1 MIEWVKLGSVILDQ
15 IFKYGPEING
25 IFKSKSSKE
34 KHLQLKN
41 LSNDIANQIQKNLL
55 NDLRTMMDY
64 AVNIPLSKDD
74 LEKINNIITNVEECE
89 SEKLILKMKDII
101 ISQFNDILMD
111 NLLCSPKYH
120 NLVILGTNQIY
131 KIISKLLNDNITL
144 KDNIERFQIFCA
156 KKAELRAGLLFY
168 SLNISDYLDLMN
180 NKSSNEENLIGNDN
194 IKENKN
200 DMKNQIKKLSNE
212 ILVFIKNQNKDF
224 NNDIN
229 RKISGIMICIDNKD
243 HYGQIKELINHL
255 KLSIEKHKFELDI
268 YIIIVNNCI
277 NIKDEN
283 LFNNNLD
290 GNIIKNNEDNKFIIN
305 GNIDDNNENN
315 IINYKEENNNIEKI
329 KYFPLTIGDE
339 KEDLLDEEEEKNEVE
354 LFLNELVNK
363 YINDYL
369 KNNIENI
376 HCTLSIQF
384 EENYKLYCEKLEK
397 EFNKAVLEMKN
408 FNLKTIPLKVEFES
422 QIKKIFKDIFMNHIF
437 PISIDK
443 DKNKDAKYQFSN
455 ASLNL
460 INELFIYNLG
470 KVKELTDKGKNEYTK
485 RLLGEVKEKINEL
498 FSQLRLDEGKQEKV
512 EEQNLLK
519 NNFINNIT
527 QSLNE
532 KIAFSSDIYDMC
544 LTYSHISKDLFKL
557 LLENV
562 IQFCQNKIFQNK
574 EFKDGIKK
582 RIIQQIDSYQRRAL
596 NID

>member
-1 MIEWVKLGSVILDQ
+1 MIEWVKLSSIILDQ
-15 IFKYGPEING
+15 LFKYGPEINS
-25 IFKSKSSKE
+25 IFSSKSSKE
-34 KHLQLKN
+34 KQFQLKI

-55 NDLRTMMDY
+55 NDLRTIMDY

-74 LEKINNIITNVEECE
+74 LERINNIITNVEEAE
-89 SEKLILKMKDII
+89 SEKLLMKMKDII
-101 ISQFNDILMD
+101 ISQFNDMLMD

-131 KIISKLLNDNITL
+131 KIINKLLNDNITL

-168 SLNISDYLDLMN
+168 ALNISDYLDLINSKTTNDENSNGN
-180 NKSSNEENLIGNDN
+180 NN
-194 IKENKN
+194 IKENN
-200 DMKNQIKKLSNE
+200 DDMKNQMKKLSNE
-212 ILVFIKNQNKDF
+212 ILVFIKNQNKNF

-229 RKISGIMICIDNKD
+229 RKISGIMICVENKD
-243 HYGQIKELINHL
+243 HYEKIKELINNL
-255 KLSIEKHKFELDI
+255 RLSIIKHRFELDI
-268 YIIIVNNCI
+268 YVIIINKCI

-283 LFNNNLD
+283 NLIE
-290 GNIIKNNEDNKFIIN
+290 NIIKNNEDNKLIN
-305 GNIDDNNENN
+305 NDIVDDNNENN
-315 IINYKEENNNIEKI
+315 IINYKEENYNIEQI
-329 KYFPLTIGDE
+329 KYFPLTIIEEGE
-339 KEDLLDEEEEKNEVE
+339 EILDEEEEKNEVE
-354 LFLNELVNK
+354 NFLNDLVNK
-363 YINDYL
+363 YIDDYL
-369 KNNIENI
+369 KNNIDNI
-376 HCTLSIQF
+376 HCSLNIQF
-384 EENYKLYCEKLEK
+384 VENYKLYCEKLEK
-397 EFNKAVLEMKN
+397 EFNKAVLEMEN

-422 QIKKIFKDIFMNHIF
+422 QIKKIFIDIFMNHIY
-437 PISIDK
+437 PLSITQ

-460 INELFIYNLG
+460 INELFSYNLE

-485 RLLGEVKEKINEL
+485 RLIMEVKEKVNEL
-498 FSQLRLDEGKQEKV
+498 FSQLRLDEGRQEKV
-512 EEQNLLK
+512 EGQNLLK

-557 LLENV
+557 LLEN
-562 IQFCQNKIFQNK
+562 ITQFCQNKIFQNK

>member
-1 MIEWVKLGSVILDQ
+1 MIEWVKLSSIILDQ
-15 IFKYGPEING
+15 LFKYGPEINS
-25 IFKSKSSKE
+25 IFSSKSSKE
-34 KHLQLKN
+34 KQFQLKI

-55 NDLRTMMDY
+55 NDLRTIMDY

-74 LEKINNIITNVEECE
+74 LERINNIITNVEEAE
-89 SEKLILKMKDII
+89 SEKLLMKMKDII
-101 ISQFNDILMD
+101 ISQFNDMLMD

-131 KIISKLLNDNITL
+131 KIINKLLNDNITL

-168 SLNISDYLDLMN
+168 ALNISDYLDLINTKTTNDENSNGN
-180 NKSSNEENLIGNDN
+180 NN
-194 IKENKN
+194 IKENN
-200 DMKNQIKKLSNE
+200 DDMKNQMKKLSNE
-212 ILVFIKNQNKDF
+212 ILVFIRNQNKNF

-229 RKISGIMICIDNKD
+229 RKISGIMICVENKD
-243 HYGQIKELINHL
+243 HYEKIKELINNL
-255 KLSIEKHKFELDI
+255 RLSIIKHRFELDI
-268 YIIIVNNCI
+268 YVIIINKCI

-283 LFNNNLD
+283 NLVE
-290 GNIIKNNEDNKFIIN
+290 NIIKNNEDNKLIN
-305 GNIDDNNENN
+305 NDIVDDNNENN
-315 IINYKEENNNIEKI
+315 IINYKEENYNIEQI
-329 KYFPLTIGDE
+329 KYFPLTIEEEGE
-339 KEDLLDEEEEKNEVE
+339 EILDEEEEKNEVE
-354 LFLNELVNK
+354 NFLNDLVNK
-363 YINDYL
+363 YIDDYL
-369 KNNIENI
+369 KNNIDNI
-376 HCTLSIQF
+376 HCSLNIQF
-384 EENYKLYCEKLEK
+384 VENYKLYCEKLEK
-397 EFNKAVLEMKN
+397 EFNKAVLEMEN

-422 QIKKIFKDIFMNHIF
+422 QIKKIFIDIFMNHIY
-437 PISIDK
+437 PLSITQ

-460 INELFIYNLG
+460 INELFSYNLE

-485 RLLGEVKEKINEL
+485 RLIMEVKEKVNEL
-498 FSQLRLDEGKQEKV
+498 FSQLRLDEGRQEKV
-512 EEQNLLK
+512 EGQNLLK

-557 LLENV
+557 LLEN
-562 IQFCQNKIFQNK
+562 ITQFCQNKIFQNK

>member
-1 MIEWVKLGSVILDQ
+1 MIEWVKLSSIILDQ
-15 IFKYGPEING
+15 LFKYGPEINS
-25 IFKSKSSKE
+25 IFSSKSSKE
-34 KHLQLKN
+34 KQFQLKI

-55 NDLRTMMDY
+55 NDLRTIMDY

-74 LEKINNIITNVEECE
+74 LERINNIITNVEEAE
-89 SEKLILKMKDII
+89 SEKLLMKMKDII
-101 ISQFNDILMD
+101 ISQFNDMLMD

-131 KIISKLLNDNITL
+131 KIINKLLNDNITL

-168 SLNISDYLDLMN
+168 ALNISDYLDLINTKTTNDENSNGN
-180 NKSSNEENLIGNDN
+180 NN
-194 IKENKN
+194 IKENN
-200 DMKNQIKKLSNE
+200 DDMKNQMKKLSNE
-212 ILVFIKNQNKDF
+212 ILVFIRNQNKSF

-229 RKISGIMICIDNKD
+229 RKISGIMICVENKD
-243 HYGQIKELINHL
+243 HYEKIKELINNL
-255 KLSIEKHKFELDI
+255 RLSIIKHRFELDI
-268 YIIIVNNCI
+268 YVIIINKCI

-283 LFNNNLD
+283 NLIE
-290 GNIIKNNEDNKFIIN
+290 NIIKNNEDNKLIN
-305 GNIDDNNENN
+305 NDIVDDNNENN
-315 IINYKEENNNIEKI
+315 IINYKEENYNIEQI
-329 KYFPLTIGDE
+329 KYFPLTIIEEGE
-339 KEDLLDEEEEKNEVE
+339 EILDEEEEKNEVE
-354 LFLNELVNK
+354 NFLNDLVNK
-363 YINDYL
+363 YIDDYL
-369 KNNIENI
+369 KNNIDNI
-376 HCTLSIQF
+376 HCSLNIQF
-384 EENYKLYCEKLEK
+384 VENYKLYCEKLEK
-397 EFNKAVLEMKN
+397 EFNKAVLEMEN

-422 QIKKIFKDIFMNHIF
+422 QIKKIFIDIFMNHIY
-437 PISIDK
+437 PLSITQ

-455 ASLNL
+455 VSLNL
-460 INELFIYNLG
+460 INELFSYNLE

-485 RLLGEVKEKINEL
+485 RLIMEVKEKVNEL
-498 FSQLRLDEGKQEKV
+498 FSQLRLDEGRQEKV
-512 EEQNLLK
+512 EGQNLLK

-557 LLENV
+557 LLEN
-562 IQFCQNKIFQNK
+562 ITQFCQNKIFQNK

>member
-1 MIEWVKLGSVILDQ
+1 MIEWVKLSSIILDQ
-15 IFKYGPEING
+15 LFKYGPEINS
-25 IFKSKSSKE
+25 IFSSKSSKE
-34 KHLQLKN
+34 KQFQLKI

-55 NDLRTMMDY
+55 NDLRTIMDY

-74 LEKINNIITNVEECE
+74 LERINNIIINVEEAE
-89 SEKLILKMKDII
+89 SEKLLMKMKDII
-101 ISQFNDILMD
+101 ISQFNDMLMD

-131 KIISKLLNDNITL
+131 KIINKLLNDNITL

-168 SLNISDYLDLMN
+168 ALNISDYLDLINSKTTNDENSNGN
-180 NKSSNEENLIGNDN
+180 NN
-194 IKENKN
+194 IKENN
-200 DMKNQIKKLSNE
+200 DDMKNQMKKLSNE
-212 ILVFIKNQNKDF
+212 ILVFIRNQNKSF

-229 RKISGIMICIDNKD
+229 RKISGIMICVENKD
-243 HYGQIKELINHL
+243 HYEKIKELINNL
-255 KLSIEKHKFELDI
+255 RLSIIKHRFELDI
-268 YIIIVNNCI
+268 YVIIINKCI

-283 LFNNNLD
+283 NLVE
-290 GNIIKNNEDNKFIIN
+290 NIIKNNEDNKLIN
-305 GNIDDNNENN
+305 NDIVDDNNENN
-315 IINYKEENNNIEKI
+315 IINYKEENYNIEQI
-329 KYFPLTIGDE
+329 KYFPLTIIEEGE
-339 KEDLLDEEEEKNEVE
+339 EILDEEEEKNEVE
-354 LFLNELVNK
+354 NFLNDLVNK
-363 YINDYL
+363 YIDDYL
-369 KNNIENI
+369 KNNIDNI
-376 HCTLSIQF
+376 HCSLNIQF
-384 EENYKLYCEKLEK
+384 VENYKLYCEKLEK
-397 EFNKAVLEMKN
+397 EFNKAVLEMEN

-422 QIKKIFKDIFMNHIF
+422 QIKKIFIDIFMNHIY
-437 PISIDK
+437 PLSITQ

-460 INELFIYNLG
+460 INELFSYNLE

-485 RLLGEVKEKINEL
+485 RLIMEVKEKVNEL
-498 FSQLRLDEGKQEKV
+498 FSQLRLDEGRQEKV
-512 EEQNLLK
+512 EGQNLLK

-557 LLENV
+557 LLEN
-562 IQFCQNKIFQNK
+562 ITQFCQNKIFQNK

>member
-1 MIEWVKLGSVILDQ
+1 MIEWVKLSSIILDQ
-15 IFKYGPEING
+15 LFKYGPEINS
-25 IFKSKSSKE
+25 IFSSKSSKE
-34 KHLQLKN
+34 KQFQLKI

-55 NDLRTMMDY
+55 NDLRTIMDY

-74 LEKINNIITNVEECE
+74 LERINNIITNVEEAE
-89 SEKLILKMKDII
+89 SEKLLMKMKDII
-101 ISQFNDILMD
+101 ISQFNDMLMD

-131 KIISKLLNDNITL
+131 KIINKLLNDNITL

-168 SLNISDYLDLMN
+168 ALNISDYLDLINTKTTNDENSNGN
-180 NKSSNEENLIGNDN
+180 NN
-194 IKENKN
+194 IKENN
-200 DMKNQIKKLSNE
+200 DDMKNQMKKLSNE
-212 ILVFIKNQNKDF
+212 ILVFIRNQNKSF

-229 RKISGIMICIDNKD
+229 RKISGIMICVENKD
-243 HYGQIKELINHL
+243 HYEKIKELINNL
-255 KLSIEKHKFELDI
+255 RLSIIKHRFELDI
-268 YIIIVNNCI
+268 YVIIINKCI

-283 LFNNNLD
+283 NLIE
-290 GNIIKNNEDNKFIIN
+290 NIIKNNEDNKLIN
-305 GNIDDNNENN
+305 NDIVDDNNENN
-315 IINYKEENNNIEKI
+315 IINYKEENYNIEQI
-329 KYFPLTIGDE
+329 KYFPLTI
-339 KEDLLDEEEEKNEVE
+339 KEEGEEILDEEEEKNEVE
-354 LFLNELVNK
+354 NFLNDLVNK
-363 YINDYL
+363 YIDDYL
-369 KNNIENI
+369 KNNIDNI
-376 HCTLSIQF
+376 HCSLNIQF
-384 EENYKLYCEKLEK
+384 VENYKLYCEKLEK
-397 EFNKAVLEMKN
+397 EFNKAVLEMEN

-422 QIKKIFKDIFMNHIF
+422 QIKKIFIDIFMNHIY
-437 PISIDK
+437 PLSITQ

-460 INELFIYNLG
+460 INELFSYNLE

-485 RLLGEVKEKINEL
+485 RLIMEVKEKVNEL
-498 FSQLRLDEGKQEKV
+498 FSQLRLDEGRQEKV
-512 EEQNLLK
+512 EGQNLLK

-557 LLENV
+557 LLEN
-562 IQFCQNKIFQNK
+562 ITQFCQNKIFQNK

>member
-1 MIEWVKLGSVILDQ
+1 MIEWVKLSSIILDQ
-15 IFKYGPEING
+15 LFKYGPEINS
-25 IFKSKSSKE
+25 IFSSKSSKE
-34 KHLQLKN
+34 KQFQLKI

-55 NDLRTMMDY
+55 NDLRTIMDY

-74 LEKINNIITNVEECE
+74 LERINNIITNVEEAE
-89 SEKLILKMKDII
+89 SEKLLMKMKDII
-101 ISQFNDILMD
+101 ISQFNDMLMD

-131 KIISKLLNDNITL
+131 KIINKLLNDNITL

-168 SLNISDYLDLMN
+168 ALNISDYLDLINSKTTNDENSNGN
-180 NKSSNEENLIGNDN
+180 NN
-194 IKENKN
+194 IKENN
-200 DMKNQIKKLSNE
+200 DDMKNQMKKLSNE
-212 ILVFIKNQNKDF
+212 ILVFIRNQNKSF

-229 RKISGIMICIDNKD
+229 RKISGIMICVENKD
-243 HYGQIKELINHL
+243 HYEKIKELINNL
-255 KLSIEKHKFELDI
+255 RLSIIKHRFELDI
-268 YIIIVNNCI
+268 YVIIINKCI

-283 LFNNNLD
+283 NLVE
-290 GNIIKNNEDNKFIIN
+290 NIIKNNEDNKLIN
-305 GNIDDNNENN
+305 NDIVDDNNENN
-315 IINYKEENNNIEKI
+315 IINYKEENYNIEQI
-329 KYFPLTIGDE
+329 KYFPLTIIEEGE
-339 KEDLLDEEEEKNEVE
+339 EILDEEEEKNEVE
-354 LFLNELVNK
+354 NFLNDLVNK
-363 YINDYL
+363 YIDDYL
-369 KNNIENI
+369 KNNIDNI
-376 HCTLSIQF
+376 HCSLNIQF
-384 EENYKLYCEKLEK
+384 VENYKLYCEKLEK
-397 EFNKAVLEMKN
+397 EFNKAVLEMEN

-422 QIKKIFKDIFMNHIF
+422 QIKKIFIDIFMNHIY
-437 PISIDK
+437 PLSITQ

-460 INELFIYNLG
+460 INELFSYNLE

-485 RLLGEVKEKINEL
+485 RLIMEVKEKVNEL
-498 FSQLRLDEGKQEKV
+498 FSQLRLDEGRQEKV
-512 EEQNLLK
+512 EGQNLLK

-557 LLENV
+557 LLEN
-562 IQFCQNKIFQNK
+562 ITQFCQNKIFQNK

>member
-1 MIEWVKLGSVILDQ
+1 MIEWVKLSSIILDQ
-15 IFKYGPEING
+15 LFKYGPEINS
-25 IFKSKSSKE
+25 IFSSKSSKE
-34 KHLQLKN
+34 KQFQLKI

-74 LEKINNIITNVEECE
+74 LEKINNVIINVEEAE
-89 SEKLILKMKDII
+89 SERLLMKMKDII
-101 ISQFNDILMD
+101 ISQFNDMLMD
-111 NLLCSPKYH
+111 NLLCTPKYH

-131 KIISKLLNDNITL
+131 KIINKLLNDNITL

-168 SLNISDYLDLMN
+168 ALNISDYIDLMN
-180 NKSSNEENLIGNDN
+180 TKTSKEDNSNDNNN
-194 IKENKN
+194 IKENN
-200 DMKNQIKKLSNE
+200 DDKKNQMKKLSNE
-212 ILVFIKNQNKDF
+212 ILIFIRNQNKNF

-229 RKISGIMICIDNKD
+229 RKISGIMICIENKE
-243 HYGQIKELINHL
+243 HYEQIKELINNL
-255 KLSIEKHKFELDI
+255 KLSIVKHKFQLDI
-268 YIIIVNNCI
+268 YVIIINKCI

-283 LFNNNLD
+283 NLVE
-290 GNIIKNNEDNKFIIN
+290 NIIKDNEDNKFIN
-305 GNIDDNNENN
+305 NDKVDDNNENN
-315 IINYKEENNNIEKI
+315 IINYKEENYNIEQI
-329 KYFPLTIGDE
+329 KYFPLTIG
-339 KEDLLDEEEEKNEVE
+339 KEEVELLDEEEEKKEVE
-354 LFLNELVNK
+354 DFLNDLVNR
-363 YINDYL
+363 YIDDYL

-384 EENYKLYCEKLEK
+384 LENYKLYCEKLEK

-422 QIKKIFKDIFMNHIF
+422 QIKKIFEDIFMNHIY
-437 PISIDK
+437 PLSITQ

-460 INELFIYNLG
+460 INELFNYNLG
-470 KVKELTDKGKNEYTK
+470 KVKELTDKGKSEYTK
-485 RLLGEVKEKINEL
+485 RLVIEVKEKINEL
-498 FSQLRLDEGKQEKV
+498 FSQLRLDEGQQEKI
-512 EEQNLLK
+512 EGQNLLK
-519 NNFINNIT
+519 NNFVNNIT

-544 LTYSHISKDLFKL
+544 LTYSRVSNDLFRL
-557 LLENV
+557 LLEN
-562 IQFCQNKIFQNK
+562 ITQFCQNKIFQNK
-574 EFKDGIKK
+574 EFKEGIKK

>member
-1 MIEWVKLGSVILDQ
+1 MIEWVKLSSIILDQ
-15 IFKYGPEING
+15 LFKYGPEINS
-25 IFKSKSSKE
+25 IFSSKSSKE
-34 KHLQLKN
+34 KQFQLKI

-74 LEKINNIITNVEECE
+74 LEKINNVIINVEEAE
-89 SEKLILKMKDII
+89 SERLLMKMKDII
-101 ISQFNDILMD
+101 ISQFNDMLMD
-111 NLLCSPKYH
+111 NLLCTPKYH

-131 KIISKLLNDNITL
+131 KIINKLLNDNITL

-168 SLNISDYLDLMN
+168 ALNISDYIDLMN
-180 NKSSNEENLIGNDN
+180 TKTSKEDNSNDNNN
-194 IKENKN
+194 IKENN
-200 DMKNQIKKLSNE
+200 DDKKNQMKKLSNE
-212 ILVFIKNQNKDF
+212 ILIFIRNQNKNF

-229 RKISGIMICIDNKD
+229 RKISGIMICIENKE
-243 HYGQIKELINHL
+243 HYEQIKELINNL
-255 KLSIEKHKFELDI
+255 KLSIVKHKFQLDI
-268 YIIIVNNCI
+268 YVIIINKCI

-283 LFNNNLD
+283 NLVE
-290 GNIIKNNEDNKFIIN
+290 NIIKDNEDNKFIN
-305 GNIDDNNENN
+305 NDKVDDNNENN
-315 IINYKEENNNIEKI
+315 IINYKEENYNIGQI
-329 KYFPLTIGDE
+329 KYFPLTIG
-339 KEDLLDEEEEKNEVE
+339 KEEVELLDEEEEKKEVE
-354 LFLNELVNK
+354 DFLNDLVNR
-363 YINDYL
+363 YIDDYL

-384 EENYKLYCEKLEK
+384 LENYKLYCEKLEK

-422 QIKKIFKDIFMNHIF
+422 QIKKIFEDIFMNHIY
-437 PISIDK
+437 PLSITQ

-460 INELFIYNLG
+460 INELFNYNLG
-470 KVKELTDKGKNEYTK
+470 KVKELTDKGKSEYTK
-485 RLLGEVKEKINEL
+485 RLVIEVKEKINEL
-498 FSQLRLDEGKQEKV
+498 FSQLRLDEGQQEKI
-512 EEQNLLK
+512 EGQNLLK
-519 NNFINNIT
+519 NNFVNNIT

-544 LTYSHISKDLFKL
+544 LTYSRVSNDLFRL
-557 LLENV
+557 LLEN
-562 IQFCQNKIFQNK
+562 ITQFCQNKIFQNK
-574 EFKDGIKK
+574 EFKEGIKK

>member
-1 MIEWVKLGSVILDQ
+1 MIEWVKLSSIILDQ
-15 IFKYGPEING
+15 LFKYGPEINS
-25 IFKSKSSKE
+25 IFSSKSSKE
-34 KHLQLKN
+34 KQFQLKI

-55 NDLRTMMDY
+55 NDLRTIMDY

-74 LEKINNIITNVEECE
+74 LERINNIITNVEEAE
-89 SEKLILKMKDII
+89 SEKLLMKMKDII
-101 ISQFNDILMD
+101 ISQFNDMLMD

-131 KIISKLLNDNITL
+131 KIINKLLNDNITL

-168 SLNISDYLDLMN
+168 ALNISDYLDLINSKTTNDENSNGN
-180 NKSSNEENLIGNDN
+180 NN
-194 IKENKN
+194 IKENN
-200 DMKNQIKKLSNE
+200 DDMKNQMKKLSNE
-212 ILVFIKNQNKDF
+212 ILVFIRDQNKNF

-229 RKISGIMICIDNKD
+229 RKISGIMICVENKD
-243 HYGQIKELINHL
+243 HYEKIKELINNL
-255 KLSIEKHKFELDI
+255 RLSIIKHRFELDI
-268 YIIIVNNCI
+268 YVIIINKCI

-283 LFNNNLD
+283 NFVE
-290 GNIIKNNEDNKFIIN
+290 NIIKNNEDNKLIN
-305 GNIDDNNENN
+305 NDIVDDNNENN
-315 IINYKEENNNIEKI
+315 IINYKEKNYNIEQI
-329 KYFPLTIGDE
+329 KYFPLTIIEEGE
-339 KEDLLDEEEEKNEVE
+339 EILDEEEEKNEVE
-354 LFLNELVNK
+354 NFLNDLVNK
-363 YINDYL
+363 YIDDYL
-369 KNNIENI
+369 KNNIDNI
-376 HCTLSIQF
+376 HCSLNIQF
-384 EENYKLYCEKLEK
+384 VENYKLYCEKLEK
-397 EFNKAVLEMKN
+397 EFNKAVLEMEN

-422 QIKKIFKDIFMNHIF
+422 QIKKIFIDIFMNHIY
-437 PISIDK
+437 PLSITQ

-460 INELFIYNLG
+460 INELFSYNLE

-485 RLLGEVKEKINEL
+485 RLIMEVKEKVNEL
-498 FSQLRLDEGKQEKV
+498 FSQLRLDEGRQEKV
-512 EEQNLLK
+512 EGQNLLK

-557 LLENV
+557 LLEN
-562 IQFCQNKIFQNK
+562 ITQFCQNKIFQNK

>member
-1 MIEWVKLGSVILDQ
+1 MIEWVKLSSIILDQ
-15 IFKYGPEING
+15 LFKYGPEINS
-25 IFKSKSSKE
+25 IFSSKSSKE
-34 KHLQLKN
+34 KQFQLKI

-74 LEKINNIITNVEECE
+74 LEKINNVIINVEEAE
-89 SEKLILKMKDII
+89 SERLLIKMKDII
-101 ISQFNDILMD
+101 ISQFNDMLMD
-111 NLLCSPKYH
+111 NLLCTPKYH

-131 KIISKLLNDNITL
+131 KIINKLLNDNITL

-168 SLNISDYLDLMN
+168 ALNISDYLDLMN
-180 NKSSNEENLIGNDN
+180 TKTSNEENSNDNNN
-194 IKENKN
+194 IKENN
-200 DMKNQIKKLSNE
+200 DDKKNQMKKLSNE
-212 ILVFIKNQNKDF
+212 VLIFIRNQNKNF

-229 RKISGIMICIDNKD
+229 RKISGIMICIENKE
-243 HYGQIKELINHL
+243 HYEQIKELINNL
-255 KLSIEKHKFELDI
+255 KLSIVKHKFQLDI
-268 YIIIVNNCI
+268 YVIIINKCI

-283 LFNNNLD
+283 NLVE
-290 GNIIKNNEDNKFIIN
+290 NIIKNNEDNKFIN
-305 GNIDDNNENN
+305 NDKVDNNNENN
-315 IINYKEENNNIEKI
+315 IINYKEENYNIEQI
-329 KYFPLTIGDE
+329 NYFPLTIG
-339 KEDLLDEEEEKNEVE
+339 KEEAELLDEEEEKKEVE
-354 LFLNELVNK
+354 DFLNDLVNR
-363 YINDYL
+363 YIDDYL

-384 EENYKLYCEKLEK
+384 LENYKLYCEKLEK

-422 QIKKIFKDIFMNHIF
+422 QIKKIFEDIFMNHIY
-437 PISIDK
+437 PLSITQ

-470 KVKELTDKGKNEYTK
+470 KVKELTDKGKSEYTK
-485 RLLGEVKEKINEL
+485 RLVIEVKEKINEL
-498 FSQLRLDEGKQEKV
+498 FSQLRLDEGQQEKV
-512 EEQNLLK
+512 EGQNLLK
-519 NNFINNIT
+519 NNFVNNIT

-544 LTYSHISKDLFKL
+544 LTYSRVSNDLFRL
-557 LLENV
+557 LLEN
-562 IQFCQNKIFQNK
+562 ITQFCQNKIFQNK
-574 EFKDGIKK
+574 EFKEGIRK

>member
-1 MIEWVKLGSVILDQ
+1 MIEWVKLSSIILDQ
-15 IFKYGPEING
+15 LFKYGPEINS
-25 IFKSKSSKE
+25 IFSSKSSKE
-34 KHLQLKN
+34 KQFQLKI

-74 LEKINNIITNVEECE
+74 LEKINNVIINVEEAE
-89 SEKLILKMKDII
+89 SERLLIKMKDII
-101 ISQFNDILMD
+101 ISQFNDMLMD
-111 NLLCSPKYH
+111 NLLCTPKYH

-131 KIISKLLNDNITL
+131 KIINKLLNDNITL

-168 SLNISDYLDLMN
+168 ALNISDYLDLMN
-180 NKSSNEENLIGNDN
+180 TKTSNEENSNDNNN
-194 IKENKN
+194 IKENN
-200 DMKNQIKKLSNE
+200 DDKKNQMKKLSNE
-212 ILVFIKNQNKDF
+212 VLIFIRNQNKNF

-229 RKISGIMICIDNKD
+229 RKISGIMICIENKE
-243 HYGQIKELINHL
+243 HYEQIKELINNL
-255 KLSIEKHKFELDI
+255 KLSIVKHKFQLDI
-268 YIIIVNNCI
+268 YVIIINKCI

-283 LFNNNLD
+283 NLIE
-290 GNIIKNNEDNKFIIN
+290 NIIKNNEDNKFIN
-305 GNIDDNNENN
+305 NDKVDDNNENN
-315 IINYKEENNNIEKI
+315 IINYKEENYNIEQI
-329 KYFPLTIGDE
+329 KYFPLTIG
-339 KEDLLDEEEEKNEVE
+339 KEEAELLDEEEEKKEVE
-354 LFLNELVNK
+354 DFLNDLVNR
-363 YINDYL
+363 YIDDYL

-384 EENYKLYCEKLEK
+384 LENYKLYCEKLEK

-422 QIKKIFKDIFMNHIF
+422 QIKKIFEDIFMNHIY
-437 PISIDK
+437 PLSITQ

-470 KVKELTDKGKNEYTK
+470 KVKELTDKGKSEYTK
-485 RLLGEVKEKINEL
+485 RLVIEVKEKINEL
-498 FSQLRLDEGKQEKV
+498 FSQIRLDEGQQEKV
-512 EEQNLLK
+512 EGQNLLK
-519 NNFINNIT
+519 NNFVNNIT

-544 LTYSHISKDLFKL
+544 LTYSRVSNDLFRL

-562 IQFCQNKIFQNK
+562 TQFCQNKIFQNK
-574 EFKDGIKK
+574 EFKEGIKK

>member
-1 MIEWVKLGSVILDQ
+1 MIEWVKLSSIILDQ
-15 IFKYGPEING
+15 LFKYGPEITS
-25 IFKSKSSKE
+25 IFSSKSSKE
-34 KHLQLKN
+34 KQFQLKI

-55 NDLRTMMDY
+55 NDLRTIMDY

-74 LEKINNIITNVEECE
+74 LDKINSTITSVEEAE
-89 SEKLILKMKDII
+89 TERLLIKMKDII
-101 ISQFNDILMD
+101 ISQFNDMLMD

-131 KIISKLLNDNITL
+131 KIINKLLNDNITL

-168 SLNISDYLDLMN
+168 ALNISDYLDLIST
-180 NKSSNEENLIGNDN
+180 KASNEENLNN
-194 IKENKN
+194 NKIEEKN
-200 DMKNQIKKLSNE
+200 GDKKNQMKKLSNE
-212 ILVFIKNQNKDF
+212 ILIFIRNQNKNF

-229 RKISGIMICIDNKD
+229 RKISGIMICVENKA
-243 HYGQIKELINHL
+243 HYEQIKELINNL
-255 KLSIEKHKFELDI
+255 KLSIIKHRFELDI
-268 YIIIVNNCI
+268 YVIIINKCI
-277 NIKDEN
+277 NIKDEKI
-283 LFNNNLD
+283 LVE
-290 GNIIKNNEDNKFIIN
+290 NIIKNNEDNKLIN
-305 GNIDDNNENN
+305 NDKVENNNENN
-315 IINYKEENNNIEKI
+315 IINYKEENYNIEQI
-329 KYFPLTIGDE
+329 KYFPLTIEEEGE
-339 KEDLLDEEEEKNEVE
+339 ELLDEEEDKNEVE
-354 LFLNELVNK
+354 NFLNDLVNK
-363 YINDYL
+363 YIEDYL
-369 KNNIENI
+369 KNNLDNI
-376 HCTLSIQF
+376 HCSLSIQF

-422 QIKKIFKDIFMNHIF
+422 QIKKIFKDIFMNHIY
-437 PISIDK
+437 PLSITQ

-460 INELFIYNLG
+460 INELFNYNLE

-485 RLLGEVKEKINEL
+485 RLIGEVKEKVNEL
-498 FSQLRLDEGKQEKV
+498 FSQLRLDEGNQEKV
-512 EEQNLLK
+512 EGQNLLK

-532 KIAFSSDIYDMC
+532 KIAFSSDIYDLC

-557 LLENV
+557 LLENI
-562 IQFCQNKIFQNK
+562 IQFCQKKVFQNK
-574 EFKDGIKK
+574 EFKEEIKK

>member
-1 MIEWVKLGSVILDQ
+1 MIEWVKLSSIILDQ
-15 IFKYGPEING
+15 LFKYGPEINS
-25 IFKSKSSKE
+25 IFSSKSSKE
-34 KHLQLKN
+34 KQFQLKI

-55 NDLRTMMDY
+55 NDLRTIMDY

-74 LEKINNIITNVEECE
+74 LEKINNIITNVEEAE
-89 SEKLILKMKDII
+89 SEKLLMKMKDII
-101 ISQFNDILMD
+101 ISQFNDMLMD

-131 KIISKLLNDNITL
+131 KIINKLLNDNITL

-168 SLNISDYLDLMN
+168 ALNISDYLDLINSKTTNDENSNGN
-180 NKSSNEENLIGNDN
+180 NN
-194 IKENKN
+194 IKENN
-200 DMKNQIKKLSNE
+200 DDMKNQMKKLSNE
-212 ILVFIKNQNKDF
+212 ILVFIRDQNKNF

-229 RKISGIMICIDNKD
+229 RKISGIMICVENKD
-243 HYGQIKELINHL
+243 HYEKIKELINNL
-255 KLSIEKHKFELDI
+255 RLSIIKHRFELDI
-268 YIIIVNNCI
+268 YVIIINKCI

-283 LFNNNLD
+283 NLIE
-290 GNIIKNNEDNKFIIN
+290 NIIKNNEDNKLIN
-305 GNIDDNNENN
+305 NDIVEDNNENN
-315 IINYKEENNNIEKI
+315 IINYKEENYNIEQI
-329 KYFPLTIGDE
+329 KYFPLTIIEEGE
-339 KEDLLDEEEEKNEVE
+339 EILDEEEEKNEVE
-354 LFLNELVNK
+354 NFLNDLVNK
-363 YINDYL
+363 YIDDYL
-369 KNNIENI
+369 KNNIDNI
-376 HCTLSIQF
+376 HCSLNIQF
-384 EENYKLYCEKLEK
+384 VENYKLYCEKLEK
-397 EFNKAVLEMKN
+397 EFNKAVLEMEN

-422 QIKKIFKDIFMNHIF
+422 QIKKIFIDIFMNHIY
-437 PISIDK
+437 PLSITQ

-460 INELFIYNLG
+460 INELFSYNLE

-485 RLLGEVKEKINEL
+485 RLIMEVKEKVNEL
-498 FSQLRLDEGKQEKV
+498 FSQLRLDEGRQEKV
-512 EEQNLLK
+512 EGQNLLK

-557 LLENV
+557 LLEN
-562 IQFCQNKIFQNK
+562 ITQFCQNKIFQNK

>member
-1 MIEWVKLGSVILDQ
+1 MIEWVKLSSIILDQ
-15 IFKYGPEING
+15 LFKYGPEINS
-25 IFKSKSSKE
+25 IFSSKSSKE
-34 KHLQLKN
+34 KQFQLKI

-55 NDLRTMMDY
+55 NDLRTIMDY

-74 LEKINNIITNVEECE
+74 LERINNIITNVEEAE
-89 SEKLILKMKDII
+89 SEKLLMKMKDII
-101 ISQFNDILMD
+101 ISQFNDMLMD

-131 KIISKLLNDNITL
+131 KIINKLLNDNITL

-168 SLNISDYLDLMN
+168 ALNISDYLDLINTKTTNDENSNGN
-180 NKSSNEENLIGNDN
+180 NN
-194 IKENKN
+194 IKENN
-200 DMKNQIKKLSNE
+200 DDMKNQMKKLSNE
-212 ILVFIKNQNKDF
+212 ILVFIRNQNKNF

-229 RKISGIMICIDNKD
+229 RKISGIMICVENKD
-243 HYGQIKELINHL
+243 HYEKIKELINNL
-255 KLSIEKHKFELDI
+255 RLSIIKHRFELDI
-268 YIIIVNNCI
+268 YVIIINKCI

-283 LFNNNLD
+283 NLVE
-290 GNIIKNNEDNKFIIN
+290 NIIKNNEENKLIN
-305 GNIDDNNENN
+305 NDIVDDNNENN
-315 IINYKEENNNIEKI
+315 IINYKEENYNIEQI
-329 KYFPLTIGDE
+329 KYFPLTIEEEGE
-339 KEDLLDEEEEKNEVE
+339 EILDEEEEKNEVE
-354 LFLNELVNK
+354 NFLNDLVNK
-363 YINDYL
+363 YIDDYL
-369 KNNIENI
+369 KNNIDNI
-376 HCTLSIQF
+376 HCSLNIQF
-384 EENYKLYCEKLEK
+384 VENYKLYCEKLEK
-397 EFNKAVLEMKN
+397 EFNKAVLEMEN

-422 QIKKIFKDIFMNHIF
+422 QIKKIFIDIFMIHIY
-437 PISIDK
+437 PLSITQ

-460 INELFIYNLG
+460 INELFSYNLE

-485 RLLGEVKEKINEL
+485 RLIMEVKEKVNEL
-498 FSQLRLDEGKQEKV
+498 FSQLRLDEGRQEKV
-512 EEQNLLK
+512 EGQNLLK

-557 LLENV
+557 LLEN
-562 IQFCQNKIFQNK
+562 ITQFCQNKIFQNK

>member
-1 MIEWVKLGSVILDQ
+1 MIEWVKLSSIILDQ
-15 IFKYGPEING
+15 LFKYGPEINS
-25 IFKSKSSKE
+25 IFSSKSSKE
-34 KHLQLKN
+34 KQFQLKI

-55 NDLRTMMDY
+55 NDLRTIMDY

-74 LEKINNIITNVEECE
+74 LERINNIITNVEEAE
-89 SEKLILKMKDII
+89 SEKLLMKMKDII
-101 ISQFNDILMD
+101 ISQFNDMLMD

-131 KIISKLLNDNITL
+131 KIINKLLNDNITL

-168 SLNISDYLDLMN
+168 ALNISDYLDLINTKTTNDENSNGN
-180 NKSSNEENLIGNDN
+180 NN
-194 IKENKN
+194 IKENN
-200 DMKNQIKKLSNE
+200 DDMKNQMKKLSNE
-212 ILVFIKNQNKDF
+212 ILVFIRNQNKSF

-229 RKISGIMICIDNKD
+229 RKISGIMICVENKD
-243 HYGQIKELINHL
+243 HYEKIKELINNL
-255 KLSIEKHKFELDI
+255 RLSIIKHRFELDI
-268 YIIIVNNCI
+268 YVIIINKCI

-283 LFNNNLD
+283 NLIE
-290 GNIIKNNEDNKFIIN
+290 NIIKNNEDNKLIN
-305 GNIDDNNENN
+305 NDIVDDNNENN
-315 IINYKEENNNIEKI
+315 IINYKEENYNIEQI
-329 KYFPLTIGDE
+329 KYFPLTI
-339 KEDLLDEEEEKNEVE
+339 KEEGEEILDEEKEKNEVE
-354 LFLNELVNK
+354 NFLNDLVNK
-363 YINDYL
+363 YIDDYL
-369 KNNIENI
+369 KNNIDNI
-376 HCTLSIQF
+376 HCSLNIQF
-384 EENYKLYCEKLEK
+384 VENYKLYCEKLEK
-397 EFNKAVLEMKN
+397 EFNKAVLEMEN

-422 QIKKIFKDIFMNHIF
+422 QIKKIFIDIFMNHIY
-437 PISIDK
+437 PLSITQ

-455 ASLNL
+455 VSLNL
-460 INELFIYNLG
+460 INELFSYNLE

-485 RLLGEVKEKINEL
+485 RLIMEVKEKVNEL
-498 FSQLRLDEGKQEKV
+498 FSQLRLDEGRQEKV
-512 EEQNLLK
+512 EGQNLLK

-557 LLENV
+557 LLEN
-562 IQFCQNKIFQNK
+562 ITQFCQNKIFQNK

>member
-1 MIEWVKLGSVILDQ
+1 MIEWVKLSSIILDQ
-15 IFKYGPEING
+15 LFKYGPEINS
-25 IFKSKSSKE
+25 IFSSKSSKE
-34 KHLQLKN
+34 KQFQLKI

-55 NDLRTMMDY
+55 NDLRTIMDY

-74 LEKINNIITNVEECE
+74 LERINNIITNVEEAE
-89 SEKLILKMKDII
+89 SEKLLMKMKDII
-101 ISQFNDILMD
+101 ISQFNDMLMD

-131 KIISKLLNDNITL
+131 KIINKLLNDNITL

-168 SLNISDYLDLMN
+168 ALNISDYLDLINTKTTNDENSNGN
-180 NKSSNEENLIGNDN
+180 NN
-194 IKENKN
+194 IKENN
-200 DMKNQIKKLSNE
+200 DDMKNQMKKLSNE
-212 ILVFIKNQNKDF
+212 ILVFIRNQNKSF

-229 RKISGIMICIDNKD
+229 RKISGIMICVENKD
-243 HYGQIKELINHL
+243 HYEKIKELINNL
-255 KLSIEKHKFELDI
+255 RLSIIKHRFELDI
-268 YIIIVNNCI
+268 YVIIINKCI

-283 LFNNNLD
+283 NLIE
-290 GNIIKNNEDNKFIIN
+290 NIIKNNEDNKLIN
-305 GNIDDNNENN
+305 NDIVDDNNENN
-315 IINYKEENNNIEKI
+315 IINYKEENYNIEQI
-329 KYFPLTIGDE
+329 KYFPLTIIEEGE
-339 KEDLLDEEEEKNEVE
+339 EILDEEEEKNEVE
-354 LFLNELVNK
+354 NFLNDLVNK
-363 YINDYL
+363 YIDDYL
-369 KNNIENI
+369 KNNIDNI
-376 HCTLSIQF
+376 HCSLNIQF
-384 EENYKLYCEKLEK
+384 VENYKLYCEKLEK
-397 EFNKAVLEMKN
+397 EFNKAVLEMEN

-422 QIKKIFKDIFMNHIF
+422 QIKKIFIDIFMNHIY
-437 PISIDK
+437 PLSITQ

-460 INELFIYNLG
+460 INELFSYNLE

-485 RLLGEVKEKINEL
+485 RLIMEVKEKVNEL
-498 FSQLRLDEGKQEKV
+498 FSQLRLDEGRQEKV
-512 EEQNLLK
+512 EGQNLLK

-557 LLENV
+557 LLEN
-562 IQFCQNKIFQNK
+562 ITQFCQNKIFQNK

>member
-1 MIEWVKLGSVILDQ
+1 MIEWVKLSSIILDQ
-15 IFKYGPEING
+15 LFKYGPEINS
-25 IFKSKSSKE
+25 IFSSKSSKE
-34 KHLQLKN
+34 KQFQLKI

-55 NDLRTMMDY
+55 NDLRTIMDY

-74 LEKINNIITNVEECE
+74 LEKINNIITNVEEAE
-89 SEKLILKMKDII
+89 SEKLLMKMKDII
-101 ISQFNDILMD
+101 ISQFNDMLMD

-131 KIISKLLNDNITL
+131 KIINKLLNDNITL

-168 SLNISDYLDLMN
+168 ALNISDYLDLINTKTTNDENSNGN
-180 NKSSNEENLIGNDN
+180 NN
-194 IKENKN
+194 IKENN
-200 DMKNQIKKLSNE
+200 DDMKNQMKKLSNE
-212 ILVFIKNQNKDF
+212 ILVFIRNQNKSF

-229 RKISGIMICIDNKD
+229 RKISGIMICVENKD
-243 HYGQIKELINHL
+243 HYEKIKELINNL
-255 KLSIEKHKFELDI
+255 RLSIIKHRFELDI
-268 YIIIVNNCI
+268 YVIIINKCI

-283 LFNNNLD
+283 NLIE
-290 GNIIKNNEDNKFIIN
+290 NIIKNNEDNKLIN
-305 GNIDDNNENN
+305 NDIVDDNNENN
-315 IINYKEENNNIEKI
+315 IINYKEENYNIEQI
-329 KYFPLTIGDE
+329 KYFPLTI
-339 KEDLLDEEEEKNEVE
+339 KEEGEEILDEEEEKNEVE
-354 LFLNELVNK
+354 NFLNDLVNK
-363 YINDYL
+363 YIDDYL
-369 KNNIENI
+369 KNNIDNI
-376 HCTLSIQF
+376 HCSLNIQF
-384 EENYKLYCEKLEK
+384 VENYKLYCEKLEK
-397 EFNKAVLEMKN
+397 EFNKAVLEMEN

-422 QIKKIFKDIFMNHIF
+422 QIKKIFIDIFMNHIY
-437 PISIDK
+437 PLSITQ

-455 ASLNL
+455 VSLNL
-460 INELFIYNLG
+460 INELFSYNLE

-485 RLLGEVKEKINEL
+485 RLIMEVKEKVNEL
-498 FSQLRLDEGKQEKV
+498 FSQLRLDEGRQEKV
-512 EEQNLLK
+512 EGQNLLK

-557 LLENV
+557 LLEN
-562 IQFCQNKIFQNK
+562 ITQFCQNKIFQNK

>member
-1 MIEWVKLGSVILDQ
+1 MIEWVKLSSIILDQ
-15 IFKYGPEING
+15 LFKYGPEINS
-25 IFKSKSSKE
+25 IFSSKSSKE
-34 KHLQLKN
+34 KQFQLKI

-55 NDLRTMMDY
+55 NDLRTIMDY

-74 LEKINNIITNVEECE
+74 LERINNIITNVEEAE
-89 SEKLILKMKDII
+89 SEKLLMKMKDII
-101 ISQFNDILMD
+101 ISQFNDMLMD

-131 KIISKLLNDNITL
+131 KIINKLLNDNITL

-168 SLNISDYLDLMN
+168 ALNISDYLDLINSKTTNDENSNGN
-180 NKSSNEENLIGNDN
+180 NN
-194 IKENKN
+194 IKENN
-200 DMKNQIKKLSNE
+200 DDMKNQMKKLSNE
-212 ILVFIKNQNKDF
+212 ILVFIRNQNKNF

-229 RKISGIMICIDNKD
+229 RKISGIMICVENKD
-243 HYGQIKELINHL
+243 HYEKIKELINNL
-255 KLSIEKHKFELDI
+255 RLSIIKHRFELDI
-268 YIIIVNNCI
+268 YVIIINKCI

-283 LFNNNLD
+283 NLVE
-290 GNIIKNNEDNKFIIN
+290 NIIKNNEDNKLIN
-305 GNIDDNNENN
+305 NDIVDDNNENN
-315 IINYKEENNNIEKI
+315 IINYKEENYNIEQI
-329 KYFPLTIGDE
+329 KYFPLTIIEEGE
-339 KEDLLDEEEEKNEVE
+339 EILDEEEEKNEVE
-354 LFLNELVNK
+354 NFLNDLVNK
-363 YINDYL
+363 YIDDYL
-369 KNNIENI
+369 KNNIDNI
-376 HCTLSIQF
+376 HCSLNIQF
-384 EENYKLYCEKLEK
+384 VENYKLYCEKLEK
-397 EFNKAVLEMKN
+397 EFNKAVLEMEN

-422 QIKKIFKDIFMNHIF
+422 QIKKIFIDIFMNHIY
-437 PISIDK
+437 PLSITQ

-460 INELFIYNLG
+460 INELFSYNLE

-485 RLLGEVKEKINEL
+485 RLIMEVKEKVNEL
-498 FSQLRLDEGKQEKV
+498 FSQLRLDEGRQEKV
-512 EEQNLLK
+512 EGQNLLK

-557 LLENV
+557 LLEN
-562 IQFCQNKIFQNK
+562 ITQFCQNKIFQNK